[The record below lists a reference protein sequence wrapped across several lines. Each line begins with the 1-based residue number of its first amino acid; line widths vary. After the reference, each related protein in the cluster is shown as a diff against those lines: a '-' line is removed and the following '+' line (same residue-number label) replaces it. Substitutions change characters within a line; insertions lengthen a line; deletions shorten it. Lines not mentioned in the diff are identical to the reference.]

1 MLMVGEGGG
10 LLGKGELM
18 AEFGKGRAR
27 LRLGCF
33 VGRLLGSGCVL
44 VIDCVCVC
52 CFSMMISNKILI
64 IKPFCPKRQRHVVCF
79 FQQTSYFFKH
89 LLYFSSLEHLFLKS
103 CPTKVFSILE
113 LDHRNQHFVHTV
125 YQVINADYTYSNNHI
140 FYDANQILI
149 LI

>member
-1 MLMVGEGGG
+1 MFDIHLFDYDIVRFDDEAMMINLLIVLVSSIVFSIAMLMVGEGRG
-10 LLGKGELM
+10 LLGKGELLG
-18 AEFGKGRAR
+18 EFGKARAR

-89 LLYFSSLEHLFLKS
+89 LLYFS
-103 CPTKVFSILE
+103 
-113 LDHRNQHFVHTV
+113 
-125 YQVINADYTYSNNHI
+125 
-140 FYDANQILI
+140 
-149 LI
+149 